1 MHLFKL
7 SVGALNNTVLI
18 PRKDYVQNRLV
29 AGMLQL
35 PAGTE
40 LLVDETQMDE
50 GQLTERG
57 VANLHAIAQLIKEG
71 QLGLDFEYTPGISL
85 EMEIPVLTISTTK
98 SLLPLGSGGC
108 TIPHAPLGPSQAIGA
123 CAALQPPAVDGLRAY
138 LALVRTLA
146 GCASPTDGAE
156 APPHSFDMPP
166 EAERHAQQD
175 FVRCRKTDRSL
186 QAEDMHRWLT
196 MARLL
201 ALSYGETKLTE
212 ARWAQMKSFE
222 TQRKARI
229 PPAPE
234 GSAAGAAAPTLSE
247 QLTALQQKDE
257 PESGLG

>member
-57 VANLHAIAQLIKEG
+57 VANLQAIAQLIKEG

-98 SLLPLGSGGC
+98 SLLPLGQSS
-108 TIPHAPLGPSQAIGA
+108 PLLVP
-123 CAALQPPAVDGLRAY
+123 LPAV
-138 LALVRTLA
+138 LAP
-146 GCASPTDGAE
+146 GP
-156 APPHSFDMPP
+156 
-166 EAERHAQQD
+166 
-175 FVRCRKTDRSL
+175 
-186 QAEDMHRWLT
+186 
-196 MARLL
+196 
-201 ALSYGETKLTE
+201 
-212 ARWAQMKSFE
+212 
-222 TQRKARI
+222 
-229 PPAPE
+229 
-234 GSAAGAAAPTLSE
+234 
-247 QLTALQQKDE
+247 
-257 PESGLG
+257 GLGLVGTASSRR

>member
-1 MHLFKL
+1 M
-7 SVGALNNTVLI
+7 G
-18 PRKDYVQNRLV
+18 
-29 AGMLQL
+29 
-35 PAGTE
+35 
-40 LLVDETQMDE
+40 
-50 GQLTERG
+50 
-57 VANLHAIAQLIKEG
+57 
-71 QLGLDFEYTPGISL
+71 
-85 EMEIPVLTISTTK
+85 EIWTK
-98 SLLPLGSGGC
+98 RCGDTGSGGC

-146 GCASPTDGAE
+146 GSASPTDGAE

-166 EAERHAQQD
+166 EAERHAQED

>member
-1 MHLFKL
+1 M
-7 SVGALNNTVLI
+7 
-18 PRKDYVQNRLV
+18 V
-29 AGMLQL
+29 A
-35 PAGTE
+35 ARARE
-40 LLVDETQMDE
+40 LLLGFCLRGAVSPALSRDGSTLFVVDRESHRVR
-50 GQLTERG
+50 QLC
-57 VANLHAIAQLIKEG
+57 VA
-71 QLGLDFEYTPGISL
+71 T
-85 EMEIPVLTISTTK
+85 
-98 SLLPLGSGGC
+98 
-108 TIPHAPLGPSQAIGA
+108 
-123 CAALQPPAVDGLRAY
+123 R
-138 LALVRTLA
+138 LVRTLA

-166 EAERHAQQD
+166 EAERHAQED

-234 GSAAGAAAPTLSE
+234 G
-247 QLTALQQKDE
+247 
-257 PESGLG
+257 